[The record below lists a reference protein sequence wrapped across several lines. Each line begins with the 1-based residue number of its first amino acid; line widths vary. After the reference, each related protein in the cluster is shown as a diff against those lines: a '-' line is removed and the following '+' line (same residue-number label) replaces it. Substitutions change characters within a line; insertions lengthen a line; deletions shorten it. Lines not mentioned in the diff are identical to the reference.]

1 MIDLM
6 CASFVMLLLIA
17 ENIYLYAFP
26 KRKYFALRIA
36 AVAAVCITVGLF
48 FPRGRGYDLPIA
60 VISLINF
67 VRYFGLFM
75 PTVGGMMLC
84 YKEKFWNVFAACT
97 AGYATQHFGN
107 RLTSLLNLIPGFNF
121 SFVGKLV
128 FNSSL
133 FNCVGFSNV
142 GFSNIGF
149 SNVGLSNVGF
159 SNVGKSNLGGCS

>member
-1 MIDLM
+1 MISSYTRYASVVSFRFRSGG
-6 CASFVMLLLIA
+6 CAASSKGKGFREWKGMEWVL
-17 ENIYLYAFP
+17 
-26 KRKYFALRIA
+26 
-36 AVAAVCITVGLF
+36 
-48 FPRGRGYDLPIA
+48 D
-60 VISLINF
+60 IS
-67 VRYFGLFM
+67 V
-75 PTVGGMMLC
+75 
-84 YKEKFWNVFAACT
+84 
-97 AGYATQHFGN
+97 
-107 RLTSLLNLIPGFNF
+107 FNF

>member
-1 MIDLM
+1 MI
-6 CASFVMLLLIA
+6 SS
-17 ENIYLYAFP
+17 YTLYASVVSF
-26 KRKYFALRIA
+26 RFRSGGCA
-36 AVAAVCITVGLF
+36 ASSKGEGFREWKGMEWVL
-48 FPRGRGYDLPIA
+48 D
-60 VISLINF
+60 IS
-67 VRYFGLFM
+67 V
-75 PTVGGMMLC
+75 
-84 YKEKFWNVFAACT
+84 
-97 AGYATQHFGN
+97 
-107 RLTSLLNLIPGFNF
+107 FNF